1 MNEEEFWR
9 NKIAEQLDAAWEKM
23 VMKELYRGDLL
34 FSMIRDFVKDGNR
47 DTL

>member
-1 MNEEEFWR
+1 MTEEEFWR
-9 NKIAEQLDAAWEKM
+9 NKIAEELDSAWEKM

-34 FSMIRDFVKDGNR
+34 FSMIRDFVKEGNR